1 MGHNGCGDDGDDR
14 GDGGSGGG
22 GEPVV
27 RFSLGIAFRFLAKRV
42 GAPHTDHHICLFL
55 CSR

>member
-22 GEPVV
+22 GEPMV
-27 RFSLGIAFRFLAKRV
+27 RFSSGIAFRFLAKRV
-42 GAPHTDHHICLFL
+42 GALHTDHNICLFL